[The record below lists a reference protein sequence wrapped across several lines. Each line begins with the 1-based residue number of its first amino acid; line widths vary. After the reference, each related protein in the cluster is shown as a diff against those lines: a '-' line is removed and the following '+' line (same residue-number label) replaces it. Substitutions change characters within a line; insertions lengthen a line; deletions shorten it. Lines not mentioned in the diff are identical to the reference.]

1 MGPGVVRS
9 HLSMDVHVIVNVSDT
24 HFVFSISFLIF
35 FFLTSKYLIIYC
47 ITKDDNS
54 QLDEHEEIYIFH
66 IIYYKSLILHYI
78 YISYYT

>member
-35 FFLTSKYLIIYC
+35 FLNF
-47 ITKDDNS
+47 
-54 QLDEHEEIYIFH
+54 
-66 IIYYKSLILHYI
+66 ILN
-78 YISYYT
+78 